1 MLPRAFLVP
10 RSALAFRT
18 GFPLAFQQIENA
30 LVAGPGIAPGT
41 RAYETLEIL
50 FLYPAID
57 GGGRSQIRTD
67 GFTALQAVALG
78 HSAIRPYYC

>member
-1 MLPRAFLVP
+1 MPLYQTDILEVKVRFELTVLRICNPLPWTTR
-10 RSALAFRT
+10 
-18 GFPLAFQQIENA
+18 PLHLC

-57 GGGRSQIRTD
+57 CGGEGWI
-67 GFTALQAVALG
+67 
-78 HSAIRPYYC
+78 

>member
-1 MLPRAFLVP
+1 MPG
-10 RSALAFRT
+10 SALAFRT
-18 GFPLAFQQIENA
+18 GFPQTQCLPENA

-57 GGGRSQIRTD
+57 VGGQGEIRTH
-67 GFTALQAVALG
+67 GFRDLQSLALG
-78 HSAIRPYYC
+78 LSAT